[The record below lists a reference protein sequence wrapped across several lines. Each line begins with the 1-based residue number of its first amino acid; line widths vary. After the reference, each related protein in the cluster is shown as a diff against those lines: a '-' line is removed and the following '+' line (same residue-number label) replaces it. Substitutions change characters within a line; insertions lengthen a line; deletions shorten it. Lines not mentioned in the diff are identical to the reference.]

1 MEGVIRGKAKA
12 ADRHM
17 TPQDK
22 LTDEAGRIAAL
33 RRYDILDTPADSA
46 FDRITD
52 LVRTLVKVPIST
64 VSLIDSNRQ
73 WLKSHPG
80 LAVTETPRSVAFCD
94 HAIRQHHPLV
104 ITDAQADPRFCNN
117 PLVTGD
123 PGIRSYAGV
132 PLRTSDGY
140 NVGSLC
146 AIDTRVR
153 DFAPDQLAA
162 LHGLAPIVVE
172 QMELRLLA
180 ERDAL
185 SGALTRRAFV
195 AAVDRQIA
203 LYLRHDRPAALL
215 LLDIDHFK
223 AVNDTHG
230 HPAGDMVIEAVAD
243 LCRTLSRP
251 SDAFGRLGGEEF
263 GLLLP
268 ETGETEAVLAAQRFC
283 DAIAALT
290 IPHDPPLRVTASF
303 GVAAID
309 PHRVTS
315 GSWIGAADAALYAAK
330 RGGRNRA
337 MLAPRVSLRA
347 A

>member
-1 MEGVIRGKAKA
+1 
-12 ADRHM
+12 M

-22 LTDEAGRIAAL
+22 LSDEPGRIAAL
-33 RRYDILDTPADSA
+33 QRYDILDTPAEGA
-46 FDRITD
+46 FDKITD
-52 LVRTLVKVPIST
+52 LVRTLVGVPIAA
-64 VSLIDSNRQ
+64 VSLLDANRQ
-73 WLKSHPG
+73 WFKSHLG
-80 LAVTETPRSVAFCD
+80 LDAAETPRDIAFCD
-94 HAIRQHHPLV
+94 HTIRIGQPLV
-104 ITDAQADPRFCNN
+104 IPDAQADARFRHN

-123 PGIRSYAGV
+123 PGIRAYAGA
-132 PLRTSDGY
+132 PLRTPDGY

-146 AIDTRVR
+146 AIDTRAR
-153 DFAPDQLAA
+153 DFSPEQLAV
-162 LHGLAPIVVE
+162 LQGLAPIVVE

-203 LYLRHDRPAALL
+203 LYLRHGRPAALL

-230 HPAGDMVIEAVAD
+230 HPVGDMAIHSVAAT
-243 LCRTLSRP
+243 CQAMSRP
-251 SDAFGRLGGEEF
+251 SDSFGRIGGEEF
-263 GLLLP
+263 ALLLP
-268 ETGETEAVLAAQRFC
+268 EATEADAMQAADRFRE
-283 DAIAALT
+283 AIAAIT

-309 PHRVTS
+309 DNRITS

-337 MLAPRVSLRA
+337 MLAPRATLRA

>member
-1 MEGVIRGKAKA
+1 MA
-12 ADRHM
+12 
-17 TPQDK
+17 PQDK
-22 LTDEAGRIAAL
+22 LTDEPGRIAAL

-52 LVRTLVKVPIST
+52 LVRTLVNVPISA
-64 VSLIDSNRQ
+64 VSLVDTNRQ

-80 LAVTETPRSVAFCD
+80 LAASETPRSVAFCN
-94 HAIRQHHPLV
+94 HAIRQDQPLV
-104 ITDAQADPRFCNN
+104 ITNAQADARFCDN

-132 PLRTSDGY
+132 PLRTADGY

-153 DFAPDQLAA
+153 DFAPEQLAA
-162 LHGLAPIVVE
+162 LRGLAPIVVE

-203 LYLRHDRPAALL
+203 LYLRHGRPAALL

-230 HPAGDMVIEAVAD
+230 HPAGDRVIEAVAD
-243 LCRTLSRP
+243 LCHTLSRP

-337 MLAPRVSLRA
+337 ILAPRVSLRA

>member
-1 MEGVIRGKAKA
+1 
-12 ADRHM
+12 M